1 MAKKMTAWQSENKV
15 GLILVMLGAIA
26 FSSKAV
32 LVKLAY
38 REGVDALNL
47 LTLRMV
53 FALPFYLLIAYFT
66 DRQAAYRLK
75 SKDFLMV
82 AATGILGYYLASLF
96 DFWGLQYITASM
108 ERLILFAYPSITLI
122 FGALFFKIPVLK
134 AQYFALI
141 LTYLGIF
148 VIFAGDAGIDDQA
161 DLLRGGGL
169 VFACAITY
177 AVYLTGSGYLIP
189 KIGAM
194 RYTAFALIAAACA
207 VFIHYFFTKDFQ
219 LFQFNKHV
227 YGLALLMAVVATVI
241 PTLLVSYGIRLI
253 GAGNTAL
260 TSSVG
265 PVSTLTLAYFLL
277 GERLT
282 SVQVLGSLLIIAGV
296 LYLSTAK
303 NKKDD

>member
-1 MAKKMTAWQSENKV
+1 MANKTPVWQSDNTV

-38 REGVDALNL
+38 REGIDALSL

-53 FALPFYLLIAYFT
+53 FALPFYLAIAFFT

-75 SKDFLMV
+75 PRDYLMV
-82 AATGILGYYLASLF
+82 TVTGVLGYYLASLF

-122 FGALFFKIPVLK
+122 FGALFFKTPIVK
-134 AQYFALI
+134 AQYVALI
-141 LTYLGIF
+141 LTYMGIF
-148 VIFAGDAGIDDQA
+148 VIFAGDASIGNQA
-161 DLLRGGGL
+161 DLFRGGGL

-177 AVYLTGSGYLIP
+177 SLYLTGSGLLIP
-189 KIGAM
+189 RIGAM
-194 RYTAFALIAAACA
+194 RYTAFALITAAFA
-207 VFIHYFFTKDFQ
+207 VFLHYTFTKDFQ
-219 LFQFNKHV
+219 LFQYNKQV
-227 YGLALLMAVVATVI
+227 YGLAVLMAIVATVI

-282 SVQVLGSLLIIAGV
+282 GVQMLGSLLIIAGV
-296 LYLSTAK
+296 LYLSIAK